1 MKILI
6 TGGTGFIGSRLALK
20 CLHEGHSVRT
30 LALQRN
36 GPEEANAREIAAAG
50 GDVIEGSVTD
60 AQTVEHACR
69 DIDLVYHLA
78 AAQHETNVPP
88 RHYHDVNVTGTRNVL
103 QAALNNGVR
112 RVVHASTIGVY
123 GNSPRA
129 PVDDAAPLEPDNVY
143 GVTKLEGERI
153 AHEYAAQLPVVVV
166 RVSETYGP
174 GDRRLLKLFKALK
187 RRRFVHIGSER
198 NVHHPIYIDD
208 LIAALQCAAVH
219 PEAAGA
225 TFVLAG
231 PRPLTTQDMI
241 DAICRVVG
249 AKPPRLRVPLG
260 PLQVTASVM
269 EKVLPPLRIQPP
281 LHRRRLDFFIKN
293 FQFDGHAARAILGY
307 LPTTDFCEGVR
318 RTAEWY
324 QLMHWM

>member
-1 MKILI
+1 MNILI
-6 TGGTGFIGSRLALK
+6 TGGTGFIGSRLALR
-20 CLHEGHSVRT
+20 CLKEGHKVRT
-30 LALQRN
+30 LALKRS

-50 GDVIEGSVTD
+50 AQVVDGSVTD
-60 AQTVEHACR
+60 SQTVEQACR
-69 DIDLVYHLA
+69 GIELVFHLA
-78 AAQHETNVPP
+78 AAQHEANVPD
-88 RHYHDVNVTGTRNVL
+88 RYYHDVNVTGTRNLL
-103 QAALNNGVR
+103 QAALNHGVQ

-123 GNSPRA
+123 GNTDSTA
-129 PVDDAAPLEPDNVY
+129 VDEAAPLEPDNVY
-143 GVTKLEGERI
+143 GITKLEGERI
-153 AHEYAAQLPVVVV
+153 AHDYASRLPVVVI
-166 RVSETYGP
+166 RISETYGP

-187 RRRFVHIGSER
+187 CRRFVHIGSER

-208 LIAALQCAAVH
+208 LLAALQRAAVQ
-219 PEAAGA
+219 PEAVGG

-249 AKPPRLRVPLG
+249 AKSPRLRVPLA
-260 PLQVTASVM
+260 PLQVTATVM
-269 EKVLPPLRIQPP
+269 EKVLPPLNIHPP

-293 FQFDGHAARAILGY
+293 FQFDGTAARVVLGY
-307 LPTTDFCEGVR
+307 LPTTEFYDGVR